1 VALSTLI
8 PPGSSLAGDEEA
20 IHNEKISS
28 AVTDRDNGKMSSLE
42 EENKCLR
49 AQLAELQGRM
59 RQLEA
64 KHNMTNTRSV
74 TDQTQ
79 VSTQRQGRRWS
90 YRDWMNSEHQ
100 LVPQDDSV
108 EMDILATD
116 QESNLDACEKGVEGL
131 HRRNVISSQII
142 LGGQGEAS
150 LRATFPLKK
159 KLSDNE
165 SSSSNSSSNDESVLL
180 ENDDPFLKV
189 LSDRAGWLVG
199 LLILQSCSSF
209 ILKNYEELLQS
220 HLVLV
225 QFLTMLVGAGGNAGN
240 QASVRGV

>member
-1 VALSTLI
+1 M
-8 PPGSSLAGDEEA
+8 
-20 IHNEKISS
+20 SS
-28 AVTDRDNGKMSSLE
+28 AVTDRDNGEMSSLE
-42 EENKCLR
+42 EENKLLR
-49 AQLAELQGRM
+49 AQLAELQGRL

-64 KHNMTNTRSV
+64 KHNVTNARSV

-90 YRDWMNSEHQ
+90 YRDWMNPEHQ

-108 EMDILATD
+108 EMEILATD
-116 QESNLDACEKGVEGL
+116 QESSLDACEKGAEGL
-131 HRRNVISSQII
+131 HRRNVSSFQVV
-142 LGGQGEAS
+142 LGAPEEAS
-150 LRATFPLKK
+150 LRATFSRKK
-159 KLSDNE
+159 KLSDIE
-165 SSSSNSSSNDESVLL
+165 SCSSNSSINEESVLL
-180 ENDDPFLKV
+180 ENDEPFLKV

>member
-1 VALSTLI
+1 MGTIINQVNKVEGTTQRVSLLMST
-8 PPGSSLAGDEEA
+8 
-20 IHNEKISS
+20 
-28 AVTDRDNGKMSSLE
+28 LE
-42 EENKCLR
+42 EENKRLR
-49 AQLAELQGRM
+49 AQLAELQGRP

-64 KHNMTNTRSV
+64 KHHVTHTRSV
-74 TDQTQ
+74 TDQGQ

-90 YRDWMNSEHQ
+90 YRDWMNPEHH
-100 LVPQDDSV
+100 LVPQNDSV

-116 QESNLDACEKGVEGL
+116 QESNLDACEQGVEGL
-131 HRRNVISSQII
+131 HRRSVISSQFIFR
-142 LGGQGEAS
+142 GQEKAS
-150 LRATFPLKK
+150 LRATFPPKR
-159 KLSDNE
+159 KLSDIE
-165 SSSSNSSSNDESVLL
+165 SCSSNSSINEDSVLL
-180 ENDDPFLKV
+180 EKDDPFLKV

-209 ILKNYEELLQS
+209 ILKHYEELLQS